1 MTKLDSYLRERFKNV
16 VRSRKDLH
24 HYQADLAVPF
34 LKENPFS
41 ALFVD
46 LGLGKTII
54 SLTLLADLLDRMEFE
69 KCLVIGPLRV
79 VNQTWPTE
87 IGQWEHTAALT
98 WAHIRDEDLKEAVRK
113 AGQAARAPIVA
124 AAKAEAIKRGIDPVL
139 EPKATREV
147 VNEFVKLN
155 KAKIDKARR
164 MASRKEVR
172 EASLRN
178 PASIHFI
185 NREQIQFLVE
195 AWGRDWPYD
204 CVIIDESSSLKDSK
218 TRRFKALTAVRPYIK
233 RMHQLTA
240 TPAAETYEHLF
251 AQIYLLDGGKRLG
264 QFITHYRERYFS
276 LSYNGFTWKL
286 RPGADR
292 EIADKISDICLTL
305 KKEDYLDMREPVFNP
320 RYVDLNKEQMAL
332 YRQFER
338 DYVIELEDGTV
349 VEAETAANLSSK
361 LLQLASGSI
370 YDDEKNA
377 HPVHNEKI
385 EELHQIVEEAQG
397 KPLLVAYWFKS
408 SLHKLKEAFPHA
420 VVMDAEGKAVGP
432 WNKGKI
438 QMLLMHPQGSA
449 HGLNLQHGG
458 HHLVFF
464 DIPWSLE
471 LYQQTIGRLDR
482 QGQKELVVLHHI
494 ITKGTVDETVV
505 EALRAKADMQETLFR
520 YLKEIRRLRQNVV
533 K

>member
-1 MTKLDSYLRERFKNV
+1 MTKLDDYLKDRFANV
-16 VRSRKDLH
+16 KLKRSH
-24 HYQADLAVPF
+24 MHAYQSELAVPF

-41 ALFVD
+41 ALFVG

-54 SLTLLADLLDRMEFE
+54 SLTLLSDLMDNFEFE

-87 IGQWEHTAALT
+87 VGLWEHVACLS

-113 AGQAARAPIVA
+113 AGQEARAPIVA
-124 AAKAEAIKRGIDPVL
+124 AAKAEAIRQGFDPDL
-139 EPKATREV
+139 DPISTREII
-147 VNEFVKLN
+147 NDYVKAN

-164 MASRKEVR
+164 LASRKEIR
-172 EASLRN
+172 KASLRN
-178 PASIHFI
+178 PSSIHFI

-204 CVIIDESSSLKDSK
+204 CVIIDESSAFKDSSTK
-218 TRRFKALTAVRPYIK
+218 RFKALTAVRPYIK

-251 AQIYLLDGGKRLG
+251 AQMYLLDGGKRLG
-264 QFITHYRERYFS
+264 QRITHYRDRYFVK
-276 LSYNGFTWKL
+276 SYNGFSYKL
-286 RPGADR
+286 RPDADK
-292 EIADKISDICLTL
+292 EIAAKISDICLTL
-305 KKEDYLDMREPVFNP
+305 KSEDYLDMKEPVFNP
-320 RYVDLNKEQMAL
+320 RYVTLDAEQREL
-332 YRQFER
+332 YRQFEK
-338 DYVIELEDGTV
+338 DYLIELNDGTV
-349 VEAETAANLSSK
+349 IEAETAAALSSK

-370 YDDEKNA
+370 YDADKNT
-377 HPVHNEKI
+377 HPIHNQKI
-385 EELHQIVEEAQG
+385 EELQQIVEEAQG
-397 KPLLVAYWFKS
+397 RPLLVAYWFKS
-408 SLHKLKEAFPHA
+408 SLERLKQAFPHA
-420 VVMDAEGKAVGP
+420 VVMDADGKAVEP

-438 QMLLMHPQGSA
+438 QMLLMHPQGA
-449 HGLNLQHGG
+449 GHGLNLQYGG

-505 EALRAKADMQETLFR
+505 EALRTKADLQEALFQ
-520 YLKEIRRLRQNVV
+520 YLKDIRKKQQNVV